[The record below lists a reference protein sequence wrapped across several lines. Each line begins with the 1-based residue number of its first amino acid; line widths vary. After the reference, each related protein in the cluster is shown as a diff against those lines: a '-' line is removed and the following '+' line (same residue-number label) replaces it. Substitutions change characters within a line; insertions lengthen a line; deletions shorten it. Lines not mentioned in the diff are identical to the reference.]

1 MKSIL
6 ASMIIFTALYST
18 PVVAANVEARVDI
31 SEQKMKVYKN
41 GRLKYV
47 WKVSTGRRG
56 YSTPTGN
63 YKPYRMHEMW
73 YSRKYNMSPMPHSIF
88 YRGGYAVHGTSDIK
102 KLGRVASHGCIR
114 LHPSNAKKLFR
125 MVKSVGPAN
134 ASIKI
139 KH

>member
-18 PVVAANVEARVDI
+18 PVVAANVEARIDI

-41 GRLKYV
+41 GRLKYT

-73 YSRKYNMSPMPHSIF
+73 HSRKYNMSPMPHSIF

-102 KLGRVASHGCIR
+102 KLGSVASHGCVR
-114 LHPSNAKKLFR
+114 LHPDNARKLFK
-125 MVKSVGPAN
+125 MVKSVGQAN